1 MDFWA
6 NLFHEIDGNS
16 VLELACGTGRLAQ
29 TLLRGGANYTGIEIV
44 PDFVIAAQNKLKIYG
59 DAASIVCG
67 DMRSFNLT
75 KKFDLIF
82 IGFNS
87 FLHLLTDNDAEEF
100 FSCIYSHMHKNSRFV
115 LDIYIPN
122 PLFLYRPK
130 NVRLPVLE
138 YTDSHTKDRIFVE
151 ESNIYDPKTEIN
163 VLKWFFSTK
172 KKKDFDVRQFSVRM
186 YFPSKMNQMLI
197 DAGFRICHQW
207 GDYYRSD
214 LNEGSKLQIY
224 DVVL

>member
-1 MDFWA
+1 MSF
-6 NLFHEIDGNS
+6 E
-16 VLELACGTGRLAQ
+16 TRQ
-29 TLLRGGANYTGIEIV
+29 V
-44 PDFVIAAQNKLKIYG
+44 P
-59 DAASIVCG
+59 
-67 DMRSFNLT
+67 
-75 KKFDLIF
+75 KF
-82 IGFNS
+82 
-87 FLHLLTDNDAEEF
+87 EV
-100 FSCIYSHMHKNSRFV
+100 KN
-115 LDIYIPN
+115 
-122 PLFLYRPK
+122 RPK